1 MLYVMVV
8 HNTNDLTNGEI
19 YGTLWQRWCDDF
31 GDYNGRV
38 VRGGAV
44 FVPQGQVSVLLEAEN
59 N

>member
-1 MLYVMVV
+1 VV
-8 HNTNDLTNGEI
+8 HDTNDLTNGEI

-44 FVPQGQVSVLLEAEN
+44 FVPQGQVRVLLKAKN